1 MRDAGT
7 TLSFGSSKVQA
18 TTLRNTPAAHQIA
31 QPPATGASTHG
42 SGFWG
47 NVSWQ
52 RFNGLEVTGLVAKR
66 FLSLPYG
73 IVSAHSR
80 HLNLHM

>member
-1 MRDAGT
+1 
-7 TLSFGSSKVQA
+7 
-18 TTLRNTPAAHQIA
+18 
-31 QPPATGASTHG
+31 
-42 SGFWG
+42 
-47 NVSWQ
+47 VSWQ